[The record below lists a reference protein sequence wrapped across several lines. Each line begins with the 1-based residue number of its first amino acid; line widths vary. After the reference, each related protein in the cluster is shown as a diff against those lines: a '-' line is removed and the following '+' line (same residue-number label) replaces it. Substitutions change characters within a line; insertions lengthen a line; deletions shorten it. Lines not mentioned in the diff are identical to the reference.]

1 MSLNKIHSITRSFVI
16 VPLVATAVSFNAFTA
31 SVNTAILPMISN
43 NEVIKISEQELR
55 LQVEREEKAAKID
68 KYYADRNMPLA
79 GNGMKMVL
87 EAEKHDIDWRLIPA
101 IGVRESTGGRHACK
115 SVTYSPFGF
124 GSCKIN
130 FKSWDHAIEIVA
142 TNLGGNNPRTA
153 KAYGGKTTRGKL
165 EAYNPPSVVPTYAD
179 EVFAIMNKIENT
191 SVAVVDNTTA
201 NEA

>member
-1 MSLNKIHSITRSFVI
+1 MSSKKLHSITQSFII

-31 SVNTAILPMISN
+31 SVNTALTPMISN
-43 NEVIKISEQELR
+43 KVEVSVEEAK

-68 KYYADRNMPLA
+68 TYFSERNMPLA

-87 EAEKHDIDWRLIPA
+87 EAEKHNIDWRLIPA
-101 IGVRESTGGRHACK
+101 IAVRESTGGIHACK

-179 EVFAIMNKIENT
+179 EVFAIMDKIEKTETIAPISGNI
-191 SVAVVDNTTA
+191 AQI
-201 NEA
+201 